1 MKDPKNILLA
11 IIALLQ
17 AAILALVAVMAFKYL
32 SQSNNSPA
40 QPQESECYAPPQESE
55 CYAPPQ
61 EPVAIEKQVSKR
73 YKIGDLYDVDGKK
86 GVVFE
91 VSADGKH
98 GKIVSLTEPSVM
110 KTWNEA
116 VAWCRNRGD
125 GWYLPSKDEL
135 LAIYKVQNKL
145 NVSLKAV
152 GKELVDWFYW
162 SSTEDDEFR
171 AWIVGLNV
179 GSAYGDGKTSNHYV
193 RAVSAF

>member
-1 MKDPKNILLA
+1 MWEQTNILLA
-11 IIALLQ
+11 IIALLL
-17 AAILALVAVMAFKYL
+17 AAILVLVVLVAFKYL
-32 SQSNNSPA
+32 LQSNNSPA
-40 QPQESECYAPPQESE
+40 QPQESEY
-55 CYAPPQ
+55 YAPPQ

-73 YKIGDLYDVDGKK
+73 YKIGDVYDVDGKK
-86 GVVFE
+86 GVVFV

-135 LAIYKVQNKL
+135 LAIYKVKNKL
-145 NVSLKAV
+145 NATLKTV
-152 GKELVDWFYW
+152 GTEVLDWCW
-162 SSTEDDEFR
+162 SSTEYGENY
-171 AWIVGLNV
+171 AWHVSMNDGLADA
-179 GSAYGDGKTSNHYV
+179 SAKYDRGYV